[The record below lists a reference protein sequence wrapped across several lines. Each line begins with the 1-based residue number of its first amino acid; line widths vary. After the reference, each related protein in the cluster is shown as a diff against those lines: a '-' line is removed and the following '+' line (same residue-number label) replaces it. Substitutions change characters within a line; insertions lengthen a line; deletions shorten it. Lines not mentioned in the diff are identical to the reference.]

1 MKHTWT
7 PQTALAAL
15 SGNYEVKD
23 KIIIVRG
30 GFAGLTAC
38 SAADYLK
45 NHCGYTLQC
54 LPKQE

>member
-7 PQTALAAL
+7 LQTALAAL
-15 SGNYEVKD
+15 SGSYEIKD

-45 NHCGYTLQC
+45 NHCGYTLLC
-54 LPKQE
+54 MPKQE

>member
-15 SGNYEVKD
+15 SGNYEIKD

-45 NHCGYTLQC
+45 NHCGYTLQF
-54 LPKQE
+54 LPK